1 MKRRLESDQPET
13 RTLTN
18 REGPEVDVLR
28 MQVQASFQEPPA
40 GPEQQRGPQE
50 ESTFRDQIY
59 DLLQD
64 RPGERE
70 PRGALGDWPQQSAHR
85 EPLPSAQHEAP
96 FPQAAEASREPA
108 KEPVDEARCHQ
119 IVEQLLNPQEK
130 KRLPTLTSEELHKIG
145 EIVESKRVQGVIDEP
160 CAESVLKQLRRKFQ
174 KAKRYEE
181 NREILR
187 AKRVKRYEENRETL
201 RAKYEENRASILANR
216 AHYRE
221 ENRASIL
228 AKKAQYREEN
238 KETLRAKQAKRY
250 EKNKVAIL
258 AKKAQYYE
266 ENKDYIRA
274 KQAEYYEENKGYIRA
289 KQAEYSEENKEAI
302 RVQRAEYRKRLQ
314 DPHERVAWLER
325 TLQNGQEKH
334 DQKRATLEHEIQSL
348 HQQGLQDPV
357 SEHQARLHLLEEKLT
372 QMEHQWHV
380 LRAKKQQAL
389 AKAQRLVAIHG
400 ECLALLQQAHPH
412 AQPQEAPRSPE
423 FLPSWQALEQ
433 PEASHFGA
441 VAHETPSF
449 EEIYQQLSLL
459 LQAPHQ
465 ADQLQALEHRQREYQ
480 AIETQLDEELESL
493 LASFQ
498 EPDPFQQ
505 ALPVYF

>member
-1 MKRRLESDQPET
+1 
-13 RTLTN
+13 
-18 REGPEVDVLR
+18 

-181 NREILR
+181 NRETILAQQAQYR
-187 AKRVKRYEENRETL
+187 EGNKAAVQAKNAKYWKKSRETILVKRV
-201 RAKYEENRASILANR
+201 
-216 AHYRE
+216 
-221 ENRASIL
+221 
-228 AKKAQYREEN
+228 QYREEN

-266 ENKDYIRA
+266 ENKEPIRA
-274 KQAEYYEENKGYIRA
+274 KQ
-289 KQAEYSEENKEAI
+289 
-302 RVQRAEYRKRLQ
+302 AEYRKRLQ

-372 QMEHQWHV
+372 QMEHQWHA